1 MTTINSIAN
10 LLVNCGLTETE
21 AFEMAEH
28 EYNTAPTYTELAEMD
43 AEEIERR
50 ASEEYD
56 DWGYDYE
63 EYEPVEDLYLDT
75 VLRDLEDGVNV
86 LIYLNS
92 ARVVFCCTDTEPLVL
107 QDSIGNHT
115 ARNWRDGLNLIQ
127 THHALDGRYN
137 DTKYIVRALV
147 KSDNKNVKVY
157 LDVNRDTNDTVH
169 ELEYAGNLYARKSA
183 FNY

>member
-10 LLVNCGLTETE
+10 LLVNCGLSETE

-28 EYNTAPTYTELAEMD
+28 EFNVVPTYEELPEYTPWD
-43 AEEIERR
+43 DD
-50 ASEEYD
+50 YD
-56 DWGYDYE
+56 DWGCDDYE

-75 VLRDLEDGVNV
+75 VLRDLEDSVNV

-92 ARVVFCCTDTEPLVL
+92 ARVVFCGTDTEPLVL

-115 ARNWRDGLNLIQ
+115 ARNWRDGLDLIH
-127 THHALDGRYN
+127 THHALDGHFGE
-137 DTKYIVRALV
+137 TKYIVRALV
-147 KSDNKNVKVY
+147 KSDDKNVKVY